1 MELIYRRA
9 LFPALTLIAPLL
21 LATPVFA
28 QVLDDV
34 ELRREGKDAVAH
46 LRFISAVQFQRSV
59 AVKSGDLVQVFYDL
73 SPSAERPRDAASE
86 LRVAGGGQGLPD
98 MIIRDAAVNV
108 RDPFKRRLLIEF
120 STPTRFTLRP
130 GRRKET
136 IDIVFEGLADAVGA
150 PPATGAA
157 APSKNFVVVLQSSAN
172 ATDPLGG
179 SIPAALQDKEVFTS
193 RRVVDGQTVH
203 DFSLGYFATQVEA
216 DLALAILR
224 KRFPSAAVAALAA
237 PQPAPRSTAQSAS
250 KTTPAASVTPPPV
263 AQASATATQDTP
275 AQPTA
280 KGFSVLLQSSADPA
294 EQLRGSIPAFLQ
306 DKEVFTGRRVADGV
320 TVYDISLG
328 YFADEAEARRTQ
340 LLISK
345 RFPQASVVA
354 PATAP
359 ALTAVATAAPAV
371 TSAPPATTVEPP
383 VAVAAVP
390 SPVAQPVA
398 TQPVTPPTAP
408 APATPAV
415 PAAPLPAPA
424 LVLSSPEVEAR
435 ASELM
440 AQSNAANDSG
450 DYPAAIGI
458 LDALLNLPPNSFTR
472 KAQEEIGMTRL
483 KAGDRS
489 RARGEFETFLKL
501 YPQGADSDLVR
512 QFLQNLPPE
521 VAVAQARKGPEPVS
535 VISGSFSTFYYG
547 GESKVQSTDFA
558 ESPVGGLATVA
569 SNPELTNK
577 DQSQFQY
584 NLDVNWRY
592 RDADREQRFVLREN
606 YSQNL
611 LPNQPDRERLSAL
624 YYEQRDFGPGTSFK
638 LGRQSPTGAGIL
650 YRFDG
655 VQAGY
660 RFAPKWKV
668 NATYGVPTDPLLD
681 ANRVFYG
688 VSVDADALTQHS
700 SGTVF
705 INQQTI
711 DGEVDRS
718 AVGTELRYFND
729 GVVLSGQ
736 IDYDQMLKGLNVL
749 SLQGSWQSQD
759 NMVIN
764 FLADRRATPIRT
776 LGNLLFYQTSSPFAR
791 SISEL
796 LTTVQT
802 DGSISPIDILRNR
815 VNAITSYQTQAT
827 TGITVPIS
835 EKWQTGANI
844 NYTAVDAIPEFHL
857 NEFDFAGQPATGDL
871 WSLGLQLIGSNL
883 YSARDTHVFSF
894 NYLTGPTYQG
904 ILYGYNNLTGFEKW
918 QVEPS
923 IRYYTQSDS
932 AGTRVDR
939 WTPGLRMSYR
949 AYKQVTLESDFSY
962 EIAETSSTTR
972 TESAKRMFYYLGGRF
987 DF

>member
-1 MELIYRRA
+1 V
-9 LFPALTLIAPLL
+9 PALL
-21 LATPVFA
+21 
-28 QVLDDV
+28 
-34 ELRREGKDAVAH
+34 
-46 LRFISAVQFQRSV
+46 
-59 AVKSGDLVQVFYDL
+59 
-73 SPSAERPRDAASE
+73 
-86 LRVAGGGQGLPD
+86 
-98 MIIRDAAVNV
+98 
-108 RDPFKRRLLIEF
+108 
-120 STPTRFTLRP
+120 
-130 GRRKET
+130 
-136 IDIVFEGLADAVGA
+136 
-150 PPATGAA
+150 
-157 APSKNFVVVLQSSAN
+157 
-172 ATDPLGG
+172 
-179 SIPAALQDKEVFTS
+179 
-193 RRVVDGQTVH
+193 
-203 DFSLGYFATQVEA
+203 
-216 DLALAILR
+216 
-224 KRFPSAAVAALAA
+224 
-237 PQPAPRSTAQSAS
+237 
-250 KTTPAASVTPPPV
+250 
-263 AQASATATQDTP
+263 
-275 AQPTA
+275 
-280 KGFSVLLQSSADPA
+280 
-294 EQLRGSIPAFLQ
+294 
-306 DKEVFTGRRVADGV
+306 
-320 TVYDISLG
+320 
-328 YFADEAEARRTQ
+328 
-340 LLISK
+340 
-345 RFPQASVVA
+345 
-354 PATAP
+354 
-359 ALTAVATAAPAV
+359 
-371 TSAPPATTVEPP
+371 
-383 VAVAAVP
+383 
-390 SPVAQPVA
+390 
-398 TQPVTPPTAP
+398 TAP
-408 APATPAV
+408 APV
-415 PAAPLPAPA
+415 PT
-424 LVLSSPEVEAR
+424 SPEVEAR

-450 DYPAAIGI
+450 DYPASIGM

-521 VAVAQARKGPEPVS
+521 VVVAQTRKGPEPVS

-611 LPNQPDRERLSAL
+611 LPNQADRERLSAL

-655 VQAGY
+655 VVAGY

-718 AVGTELRYFND
+718 AVGTELRYFKD
-729 GVVLSGQ
+729 GMVLSGQ

-749 SLQGSWQSQD
+749 SMQGSWQSQD
-759 NMVIN
+759 NMVVN

-776 LGNLLFYQTSSPFAR
+776 LGNLLFYQTTSPFAR
-791 SISEL
+791 SINEL
-796 LTTVQT
+796 LSTVQT
-802 DGSISPIDILRNR
+802 DGSITPIDILRNR
-815 VNAITSYQTQAT
+815 VNAITSYQTQAMA
-827 TGITVPIS
+827 GITVPVS

-844 NYTAVDAIPEFHL
+844 NYTTVDAIPEFHL

-932 AGTRVDR
+932 AGTRIDR
-939 WTPGLRMSYR
+939 WTPGVRMSYR
-949 AYKQVTLESDFSY
+949 AFKQVTLESDFSY
-962 EIAETSSTTR
+962 EIAETSSSTR

>member
-1 MELIYRRA
+1 
-9 LFPALTLIAPLL
+9 
-21 LATPVFA
+21 V
-28 QVLDDV
+28 
-34 ELRREGKDAVAH
+34 
-46 LRFISAVQFQRSV
+46 
-59 AVKSGDLVQVFYDL
+59 
-73 SPSAERPRDAASE
+73 
-86 LRVAGGGQGLPD
+86 
-98 MIIRDAAVNV
+98 
-108 RDPFKRRLLIEF
+108 
-120 STPTRFTLRP
+120 
-130 GRRKET
+130 
-136 IDIVFEGLADAVGA
+136 
-150 PPATGAA
+150 
-157 APSKNFVVVLQSSAN
+157 
-172 ATDPLGG
+172 
-179 SIPAALQDKEVFTS
+179 
-193 RRVVDGQTVH
+193 
-203 DFSLGYFATQVEA
+203 
-216 DLALAILR
+216 
-224 KRFPSAAVAALAA
+224 
-237 PQPAPRSTAQSAS
+237 PAP
-250 KTTPAASVTPPPV
+250 
-263 AQASATATQDTP
+263 
-275 AQPTA
+275 
-280 KGFSVLLQSSADPA
+280 
-294 EQLRGSIPAFLQ
+294 
-306 DKEVFTGRRVADGV
+306 
-320 TVYDISLG
+320 
-328 YFADEAEARRTQ
+328 
-340 LLISK
+340 
-345 RFPQASVVA
+345 
-354 PATAP
+354 
-359 ALTAVATAAPAV
+359 
-371 TSAPPATTVEPP
+371 
-383 VAVAAVP
+383 VP
-390 SPVAQPVA
+390 
-398 TQPVTPPTAP
+398 
-408 APATPAV
+408 
-415 PAAPLPAPA
+415 
-424 LVLSSPEVEAR
+424 SSPEVEAR

-440 AQSNAANDSG
+440 AQSNAANDNG

-521 VAVAQARKGPEPVS
+521 VAVAQTRKGPEPVS

-655 VQAGY
+655 VVAGY

-681 ANRVFYG
+681 AKRVFYG

-729 GVVLSGQ
+729 GMVLSGQ

-749 SLQGSWQSQD
+749 SMQGSWQSQD
-759 NMVIN
+759 NKVVN
-764 FLADRRATPIRT
+764 FLVDRRATPIRT

-791 SISEL
+791 SIGEL

-802 DGSISPIDILRNR
+802 DGSITPIDILRNR
-815 VNAITSYQTQAT
+815 VNAITSYQTQAM

-939 WTPGLRMSYR
+939 WTPGVRMSYR
-949 AYKQVTLESDFSY
+949 AFKQVTLESDFSY
-962 EIAETSSTTR
+962 EIAETSSPTR